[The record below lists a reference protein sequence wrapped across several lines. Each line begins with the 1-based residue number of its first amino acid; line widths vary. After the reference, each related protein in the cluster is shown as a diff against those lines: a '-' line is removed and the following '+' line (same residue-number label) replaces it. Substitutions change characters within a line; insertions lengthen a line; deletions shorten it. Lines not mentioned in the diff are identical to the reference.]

1 MKSRERLLTTL
12 NHQVPDK
19 VPLDWGGNQ
28 TGIHHLAYRKI
39 LDYFSLDEDIV
50 IMDVVQQLAAPS
62 ETVLKRFEIDTRY
75 IRPGMFSPPPELRE
89 VKPGYWGF
97 TDGFG
102 VTWAMPGKQP
112 GEGLYCDIVHN
123 PLARLSYE
131 DLDFYDWPDGTD
143 PAPFQG
149 LREYARKLRA
159 ETDYAL
165 VSGIT
170 GVVFEYCWYMRG
182 FENLYLDMVD
192 NPRYVEKL
200 LDHTLKFWTDFLG
213 AFLDEVG
220 DCLDVICV
228 GDDIGMQ
235 SGPLFS
241 PALYRKL
248 IKPYQKSL
256 YEFIHWKTQAK
267 LWYHSCGSVIQ
278 YLPDF
283 IDNRVD
289 ILNPVQVSA
298 KGMDPRTLKQE
309 WGRDLVFWG
318 GGNDPQGV
326 FSRGTPEQVRDQ
338 VRERME
344 IFKPGG
350 GYVFNTV
357 HNIQAEVPAENIIA
371 LWNAAKEFRDY

>member
-1 MKSRERLLTTL
+1 MNSRERLLTTL

-19 VPLDWGGNQ
+19 VPLDFGGNQ

-39 LDYFSLDEDIV
+39 LDYYDLDEEIV
-50 IMDVVQQLAAPS
+50 IMDVVQQLASPS
-62 ETVLKRFEIDTRY
+62 ETVLKLFEIDTRY
-75 IRPGMFSPPPELRE
+75 IRPGMFLPPPELRE
-89 VKPGYWGF
+89 VKPGYWEF

-102 VTWAMPGKQP
+102 VIWAMPGQRP
-112 GEGLYCDIVHN
+112 GEGLYCDIVYH
-123 PLARLSYE
+123 PLARLEYE

-143 PAPFQG
+143 PAPFKG
-149 LREYARKLRA
+149 LREYAKKLRE

-182 FENLYLDMVD
+182 FENLYIDMVD

-200 LDHTLKFWTDFLG
+200 LDHMLKYWTDFLG
-213 AFLDEVG
+213 VFLDEVG
-220 DCLDVICV
+220 EYLDVICV

-256 YEFIHWKTQAK
+256 YEFIHWKTRAK

-283 IDNRVD
+283 LDNRVD

-318 GGNDPQGV
+318 GGNDPQGI
-326 FSRGTPEQVRDQ
+326 FSRGTPEQVRQQ
-338 VRERME
+338 VRERMAV
-344 IFKPGG
+344 FKPGG

-357 HNIQAEVPAENIIA
+357 HNIQAEVPVENIIA
-371 LWNAAKEFRDY
+371 LWNAAKEFRKY